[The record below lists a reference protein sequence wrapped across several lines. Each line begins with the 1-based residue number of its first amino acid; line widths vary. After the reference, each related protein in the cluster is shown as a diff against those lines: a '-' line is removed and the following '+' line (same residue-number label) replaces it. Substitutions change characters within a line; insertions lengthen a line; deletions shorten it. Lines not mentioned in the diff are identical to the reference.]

1 MEEAVPVA
9 HTKFR
14 LQGRAIFLTWPQNA
28 ATKEDTL
35 AACVQQWPSATFI
48 VVAEEEHKTGDPHL
62 HAVIQFEKRVDMKDC
77 MPMLDALTGK
87 HGNYQNVRS
96 AKRVLKYVCKG
107 SNFISHG
114 DVPDLE
120 DKEKL
125 QDGVAKMIME
135 GETYKDVVARNP
147 GFAMMQKRK
156 IEEFVGWAK
165 RQKLASALLPWIP
178 PTINDY
184 LGQPSIEIALWL
196 HNNIMVPRQPRQ
208 KQLWLWGPP
217 GIGKTRFL
225 SYLRARLRVYDMPKD
240 EDFYDGY
247 EDGCYDL
254 VVMDEFK
261 SHKKI
266 QFLNAWCDGQ
276 PLPLRQK
283 GCQSVKNDNLPLI
296 VCSNFSIEN
305 CYHEGIGRDAL
316 VDRFNVVRMEKE
328 FEFK

>member
-1 MEEAVPVA
+1 MVFMNTQKGNVPRTSKKEMRKSSKAKIPQSASFLSPPHMEEAVPVA

-107 SNFISHG
+107 GNFISHG

-135 GETYKDVVARNP
+135 GETYKDVVART
-147 GFAMMQKRK
+147 
-156 IEEFVGWAK
+156 
-165 RQKLASALLPWIP
+165 LALL
-178 PTINDY
+178 
-184 LGQPSIEIALWL
+184 
-196 HNNIMVPRQPRQ
+196 
-208 KQLWLWGPP
+208 
-217 GIGKTRFL
+217 
-225 SYLRARLRVYDMPKD
+225 
-240 EDFYDGY
+240 
-247 EDGCYDL
+247 
-254 VVMDEFK
+254 
-261 SHKKI
+261 
-266 QFLNAWCDGQ
+266 
-276 PLPLRQK
+276 
-283 GCQSVKNDNLPLI
+283 
-296 VCSNFSIEN
+296 
-305 CYHEGIGRDAL
+305 
-316 VDRFNVVRMEKE
+316 
-328 FEFK
+328 

>member
-107 SNFISHG
+107 GNFISHG

-147 GFAMMQKRK
+147 G
-156 IEEFVGWAK
+156 
-165 RQKLASALLPWIP
+165 
-178 PTINDY
+178 
-184 LGQPSIEIALWL
+184 
-196 HNNIMVPRQPRQ
+196 
-208 KQLWLWGPP
+208 
-217 GIGKTRFL
+217 
-225 SYLRARLRVYDMPKD
+225 
-240 EDFYDGY
+240 
-247 EDGCYDL
+247 CYDAEAE
-254 VVMDEFK
+254 DR
-261 SHKKI
+261 
-266 QFLNAWCDGQ
+266 G
-276 PLPLRQK
+276 
-283 GCQSVKNDNLPLI
+283 
-296 VCSNFSIEN
+296 VCWL
-305 CYHEGIGRDAL
+305 G
-316 VDRFNVVRMEKE
+316 
-328 FEFK
+328 